1 MAIWDDLISPEDRK
15 AYEKYRTITNIGF
28 GKRPAIIVVDMTYS
42 FVDDRFSTGCS
53 KAGRPCIENIAKLI
67 KQARLLNIP
76 IVYTKKSE
84 RPTLPQRGLGKRGQL
99 RIIKDAANLPDPWE
113 IVQELSPR
121 HEQDLV
127 ILKDRPSAFFGTNL
141 VSYLNYYMV
150 DTLIITGMST
160 SGCIRATAVDAFSYN
175 YRVIIPLE
183 CVADRSETAHK
194 LNLFD
199 IHMKYGDVVGLDYTI
214 KYLESL

>member
-67 KQARLLNIP
+67 KQARLNIRLSTQNQSALHFHNGLGSGVNLNHQRCQP
-76 IVYTKKSE
+76 ADPGKLSE
-84 RPTLPQRGLGKRGQL
+84 RPQDMSKICNIKRSPQR
-99 RIIKDAANLPDPWE
+99 
-113 IVQELSPR
+113 
-121 HEQDLV
+121 
-127 ILKDRPSAFFGTNL
+127 FFGTNL

-150 DTLIITGMST
+150 IL
-160 SGCIRATAVDAFSYN
+160 
-175 YRVIIPLE
+175 
-183 CVADRSETAHK
+183 
-194 LNLFD
+194 
-199 IHMKYGDVVGLDYTI
+199 
-214 KYLESL
+214 